1 MACLVGRRVLL
12 PLVVAALFCTASGA
26 HAAVSL
32 TPCGKTSRLL
42 CGTVVVPLDR
52 SGSVPGTVSLH
63 VEELPA
69 SGTPRGVMFLIAGGP
84 GQGSAKSFDLG
95 STSNARQLQA
105 TFPSY
110 TLVAFDNRGTGASGL
125 INCPAIQKTVPTTAE
140 EAARLA
146 RDCADQIGP
155 TRQFYAT
162 RDHAA
167 DIESVRTA
175 LGFGKIG
182 LYGVSYG
189 TKLALAYAL
198 AFPSSVARM
207 VLDSVLPPD
216 QPDPYDRDVVQQLP
230 AALSALCAGG
240 RCRAATSDY
249 AGDVVALANRLEAKP
264 ITGKVVLAG
273 GGTRRRRMTGEDLIS
288 LVIDTDLSPGL
299 AAELPAAVHAARAGY
314 NRPLLRLFDLDLR
327 TSALTASELSLG
339 LNVATTCADG
349 EFPWSPNTPPS
360 DRTAVLG
367 AAVAALP
374 AGSFGRFGS
383 WAARLGSA
391 FYCDLW
397 PSPAGH
403 APLGSGPYP
412 NVPVLALSGGL
423 DLRTP
428 SANARAVV
436 ARFPQGQLLL
446 VPGVGH
452 SVLTADPSNCVSRA
466 VHDWIVFDNPFRST
480 CPRLPEIVGF
490 VNRLPS
496 RQPASAKATLAAVAT
511 TVREAKATWLALLLS
526 PVKTAAGVYS
536 GQLTLAGSS
545 AFRLT
550 NYGVAPGV
558 RVSGRLRRGRSG
570 FPLAFNGTLR
580 VAGPTRGTLHVAGR
594 SLRGVLGG
602 KHVSGP
608 A

>member
-1 MACLVGRRVLL
+1 LL
-12 PLVVAALFCTASGA
+12 PLVIAAFLCTAGA
-26 HAAVSL
+26 ARGAVAL
-32 TPCGKTSRLL
+32 TPCGMTSGLL

-52 SGSVPGTVSLH
+52 SGSVPGTISLH

-69 SGTPRGVMFLIAGGP
+69 SGAPRGVMFLIAGGP

-95 STSNARQLQA
+95 SVSKAQQFRA
-105 TFPSY
+105 FFPGY

-125 INCPAIQKTVPTTAE
+125 INCPPIQKTVPATVA

-146 RDCADQIGP
+146 RNCADQIGP

-175 LGFGKIG
+175 LGFGKVG

-216 QPDPYDRDVVQQLP
+216 QPDPYDRNVAQELP
-230 AALSALCAGG
+230 ATLNGFCSGA
-240 RCRAATSDY
+240 RCQAATSDY
-249 AGDVVALANRLEAKP
+249 AGDVIALANRLEAKP
-264 ITGKVVLAG
+264 ITGKVSVPG
-273 GGTRRRRMTGEDLIS
+273 GAKRTRRMTGEDLIN
-288 LVIDTDLSPGL
+288 LVIDTDLNPGL
-299 AAELPAAVHAARAGY
+299 AAALPAAVHAARAAY

-327 TSALTASELSLG
+327 TSALTAGDLSLG
-339 LNVATTCADG
+339 LNVTTTCADG
-349 EFPWSPNTPPS
+349 KFPWSPTTPPA
-360 DRTAVLG
+360 DRTAALA

-374 AGSFGRFGS
+374 AGSFGRLGN

-391 FYCDLW
+391 YYCNLW
-397 PSPAGH
+397 PSPAGNT
-403 APLGSGPYP
+403 PLGTGPYP

-428 SANARAVV
+428 TGNARAVV
-436 ARFPQGQLLL
+436 AQFPQGQLVV

-452 SVLTADPSNCVSRA
+452 SVLGADLSNCAGRA
-466 VHDWIVFDNPFRST
+466 VRDWIAFGNSFRST
-480 CPRLPEIVGF
+480 CPRVPEIVGV
-490 VNRLPS
+490 VNRLTS
-496 RQPASAKATLAAVAT
+496 RSPASARATVAAVAT
-511 TVREAKATWLALLLS
+511 TVHDAAATWLALVLS
-526 PVKTAAGVYS
+526 PVKTAAGVYA
-536 GQLTLAGSS
+536 GKLTLAGGS

-550 NYGVAPGV
+550 NYGVVPGI
-558 RVSGRLRRGRSG
+558 RVSGRLTVRRAGL
-570 FPLAFNGTLR
+570 PLTFTGTLRIAGKSAGTLR
-580 VAGPTRGTLHVAGR
+580 VAGHALTGVLAGR
-594 SLRGVLGG
+594 R
-602 KHVSGP
+602 VSGR